1 MTPPESEVDVS
12 VPLAA
17 AAKKR
22 GSLLRDREL
31 DALRLVNGAG
41 DELPGLFVDRFGDV
55 LIVHVESGATGQL
68 AAMVRELATRFDP
81 RAIYAKELR
90 REVRTAPKDA
100 QAPMLVYERGEEDA
114 PAKSEAELA
123 TLQTTELTVRE
134 HAFKFVVRPCEGYS
148 PGLFL
153 DQRDNRLDLAREIV
167 ARLKKRPECTV
178 LNLFSY
184 TCSFS
189 VAAALAAKE
198 AGVAHAHCKVTSV
211 DLSQRWLDW
220 GVRNFAANDLDP
232 AAHEFA
238 RGDALTF
245 LGIAA
250 KKKRHFDVLVLD
262 PPTFATSK
270 QSGIFQVERDYP
282 KLFELAARVAAP
294 GATLLCSHNQ
304 RDFTRPA
311 LVKKLKAGALKAG
324 RRILRLDP
332 FQSPADFPGADL
344 VNPAARGYWAV
355 LA

>member
-1 MTPPESEVDVS
+1 MTPPDSEVDVA

-17 AAKKR
+17 ACKKR

-41 DELPGLFVDRFGDV
+41 DAMPGLFVDRFGDV
-55 LIVHVESGATGQL
+55 LIVHVEPTATGQL
-68 AAMVRELATRFDP
+68 AALVRELAARFEP

-100 QAPMLVYERGEEDA
+100 QAPMLVHQRDEGAADLEA
-114 PAKSEAELA
+114 P
-123 TLQTTELTVRE
+123 ELTVRE
-134 HAFKFVVRPCEGYS
+134 HAFRFLVRPCEGYS

-153 DQRDNRLDLAREIV
+153 DQRENRLDLGREIA

-189 VAAALAAKE
+189 VAAAVAARE
-198 AGVAHAHCKVTSV
+198 SGVAHARCKVTSV

-220 GVRNFAANDLDP
+220 GVKNFEANDLDP
-232 AAHEFA
+232 APHEFA

-250 KKKRHFDVLVLD
+250 KKGRHFDVLVLD

-270 QSGIFQVERDYP
+270 QSGIFQVARDYP

-311 LVKKLKAGALKAG
+311 LVKKLKAGAAKAG

-332 FQSPADFPGADL
+332 FQSPPDFPGADL

>member
-1 MTPPESEVDVS
+1 MTPPDSEVDVAA
-12 VPLAA
+12 PLAA
-17 AAKKR
+17 ACKKR

-31 DALRLVNGAG
+31 EAVRLVNGAG
-41 DELPGLFVDRFGDV
+41 DGMPGLFVDRFGDL
-55 LIVHVESGATGQL
+55 LIVHVEAGATGQL
-68 AAMVRELATRFDP
+68 AALVRVLAARLEP

-100 QAPMLVYERGEEDA
+100 QVPMLVHQRDESAPDA
-114 PAKSEAELA
+114 AELEA
-123 TLQTTELTVRE
+123 PELTVRE
-134 HAFKFVVRPCEGYS
+134 HAFRFLVRPCEGYS

-198 AGVAHAHCKVTSV
+198 SGIAHARCHVTSV

-220 GVRNFAANDLDP
+220 GVRNFAANGLDP

-282 KLFELAARVAAP
+282 KLFELAVRVAAP

-311 LVKKLKAGALKAG
+311 LVKKLKAGAVKAG